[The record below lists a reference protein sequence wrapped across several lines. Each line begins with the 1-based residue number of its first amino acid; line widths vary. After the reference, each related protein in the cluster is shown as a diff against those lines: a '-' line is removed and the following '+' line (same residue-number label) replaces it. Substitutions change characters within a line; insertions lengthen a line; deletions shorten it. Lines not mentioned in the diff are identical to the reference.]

1 MTLTIQIPPEIEARL
16 TMQARLEGLEAAQV
30 VEKLVE
36 RHLPPA
42 PLTNEE
48 RERRRRVMEELVAET
63 ERLGLYQ

>member
-16 TMQARLEGLEAAQV
+16 TTQAQLEGLEAAQV

-36 RHLPPA
+36 RYLPPA
-42 PLTNEE
+42 PLTDEE
-48 RERRRRVMEELVAET
+48 RERRRRVMLELVAET